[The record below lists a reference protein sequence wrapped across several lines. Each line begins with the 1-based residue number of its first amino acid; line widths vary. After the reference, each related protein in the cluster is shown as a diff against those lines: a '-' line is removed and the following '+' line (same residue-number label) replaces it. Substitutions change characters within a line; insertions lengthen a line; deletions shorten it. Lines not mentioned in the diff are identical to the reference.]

1 MADGSITWITL
12 CALAFALGA
21 RHGFDADHL
30 ATIDGLTRRNA
41 RSHPVLARSAGLLF
55 SLGHGSVVLAVAL
68 LVATLAK
75 SWQPP
80 EWLETSGVLIS
91 AAFLFWLAWANVN
104 AVLRSDPEQVV
115 AMAGLRSKWIARFF
129 AARSPLAIAAVG
141 ALFAL
146 SFDTISQATLFAVA
160 TTRFGG
166 VAEVVAVASM
176 FVVGMLCVDGINGM
190 WISHLIRRA
199 DRMAVVASRV
209 LALSV
214 AAISALVGAFALARF
229 VVPAIDAWAEGR
241 DLVFGAAVIA
251 TVFGAFCAGSVAV
264 RLSAARAHADG
275 SD

>member
-1 MADGSITWITL
+1 MADGSVTWFTL
-12 CALAFALGA
+12 CALAFVLGA

-41 RSHPVLARSAGLLF
+41 RSHPLLARSAGLLF
-55 SLGHGSVVLAVAL
+55 SLGHGSVVVAVAL
-68 LVATLAK
+68 VVATLAR

-80 EWLETSGVLIS
+80 AWLETSGVLIS
-91 AAFLFWLAWANVN
+91 VVFLFWLAYANVS
-104 AVLRSDPEQVV
+104 AVLRSNPQDVV

-160 TTRFGG
+160 STRFGG

-176 FVVGMLCVDGINGM
+176 FVVGMLCVDGVNGM

-199 DRMAVVASRV
+199 DRKAVIASRV

-214 AAISALVGAFALARF
+214 AAISALVGAFALVRF
-229 VVPAIDAWAEGR
+229 VAPGVDAWAEAQGMY
-241 DLVFGAAVIA
+241 LGAAVIA
-251 TVFGAFCAGSVAV
+251 TVFCAFCAGSIAV
-264 RLSAARAHADG
+264 RTTTARVPAEG